1 MKTEQ
6 TKTSQQL
13 QEAYFA
19 SLNEKEI
26 KAYHIAKSH
35 LGMSFDLK
43 KSNGFLEYVQT
54 VAKETQT
61 KGNQNM

>member
-1 MKTEQ
+1 MQ
-6 TKTSQQL
+6 Y
-13 QEAYFA
+13 AYLA

-43 KSNGFLEYVQT
+43 KSNGFLDFVS
-54 VAKETQT
+54 TQESESN
-61 KGNQNM
+61 KS